1 MYYVRDYILH
11 NCPNMAKP
19 KKYKAL
25 LLDLDDTL
33 IKSNTLYDKALL
45 HVTKSLTKK
54 FNLDEKS
61 FFNSVMDKEMIIQR
75 SFPTVHTRHSRILV
89 FRMALDEVVGT
100 YDLSILPGVEDMY
113 WDYFLKHIE
122 VYDNVKTSLKQLR
135 DHGVKI
141 AIVSDGALG
150 LRIKKATAAGLVPYV
165 DQIFASEEVIFEK
178 PFGALF
184 TLALSKLEVE
194 AKDTIMLGNNY
205 KNDIRGAQLVGIRAG
220 MFDPPEDGNPMGQDQ
235 QIRVVPDFVIN
246 DFSEII
252 QEMGY

>member
-1 MYYVRDYILH
+1 M
-11 NCPNMAKP
+11 KT

-45 HVTKSLTKK
+45 HVTKHLTKR
-54 FNLDEKS
+54 FSLDEKT
-61 FFNSVMDKEMIIQR
+61 FFNTVMDKEMIIQR
-75 SFPTVHTRHSRILV
+75 SFPSVHTRHSRILV
-89 FRMALDEVVGT
+89 FRMALDEVVKV
-100 YDLSILPGVEDMY
+100 YDLSILPDVEDMY
-113 WDYFLKHIE
+113 WQYFLEHIV
-122 VYDNVKTSLKQLR
+122 VYDNVKSTLKTLR
-135 DHGVKI
+135 EHGVKI
-141 AIVSDGALG
+141 SVISDGALG
-150 LRIKKATAAGLVPYV
+150 LRIKKVKAAGLIPYL

-184 TLALSKLEVE
+184 TLAISKLEVE
-194 AKDTIMLGNNY
+194 AKETIMLGNNY

-220 MFDPPEDGNPMGQDQ
+220 MFDPPEDGNPMGQDM